1 MTHIEHDIITRCRQG
16 DRDAFR
22 WVVRTHQR
30 MLFSLGLKMLCDEE
44 EAKDLVQDTF
54 VRVWQHL
61 EDYDPKRSLSTWLY
75 VIASRLCLDRM
86 KRKKR
91 IIALQGD
98 EEVLRRVA
106 SDSDTHLKLENSE
119 WVALV
124 RTMAEGLSDK
134 QRLVFTLCQL
144 EGLSSDEAE
153 AITGMDSR
161 QVRNNLYLARQTIR
175 QRLKELGYE

>member
-61 EDYDPKRSLSTWLY
+61 DDYDPRRSLSTWLY
-75 VIASRLCLDRM
+75 VIASRLCQDRM

-91 IIALQGD
+91 IIALKGD

-106 SDSDTHLKLENSE
+106 SDTDTI
-119 WVALV
+119 
-124 RTMAEGLSDK
+124 
-134 QRLVFTLCQL
+134 
-144 EGLSSDEAE
+144 SS
-153 AITGMDSR
+153 
-161 QVRNNLYLARQTIR
+161 
-175 QRLKELGYE
+175 

>member
-1 MTHIEHDIITRCRQG
+1 MLMKP
-16 DRDAFR
+16 FR
-22 WVVRTHQR
+22 F
-30 MLFSLGLKMLCDEE
+30 FSQKVLPI
-44 EAKDLVQDTF
+44 V
-54 VRVWQHL
+54 
-61 EDYDPKRSLSTWLY
+61 YDDSLSYYEVLGKRTQKINEIIDRRIGRGQWTGRG
-75 VIASRLCLDRM
+75 RLQQIERAEANM
-86 KRKKR
+86 EQIRQR

-106 SDSDTHLKLENSE
+106 SDTDTHLKLENSE

-175 QRLKELGYE
+175 QRLKKLGYE